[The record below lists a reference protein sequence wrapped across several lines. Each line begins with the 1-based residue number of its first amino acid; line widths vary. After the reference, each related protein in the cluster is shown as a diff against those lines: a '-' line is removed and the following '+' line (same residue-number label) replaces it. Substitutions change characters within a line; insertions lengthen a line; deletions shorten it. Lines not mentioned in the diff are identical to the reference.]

1 MLITILKILSY
12 ASIDGQK
19 RKEIIGGMCEY
30 VVYSGEI
37 RVLSIKR
44 TERSKLQTRMY
55 GGPDY
60 EGYEIT
66 YRFIANEKIEES
78 FAEDWIKEEQ
88 VFRFF
93 NSWFPSEEYIIMHKI
108 EAGESYPAE
117 IMVIEKGTCT
127 PILIEVE
134 GWERNIY

>member
-1 MLITILKILSY
+1 MMITMLKIPSY

-108 EAGESYPAE
+108 ETGKSYPAE